1 MPPFP
6 YYLYTRLGT
15 FCPCYTQ
22 ISECVLVWQKGR
34 TSTILYKLPRGPESS
49 SSQCLLLLPLYT
61 NMCLFRNHL
70 ARQYPDSKWSESVC
84 ELMIEGKCG
93 GAANTNVL
101 KANKLEMRCGRR
113 SRICGSLQLN
123 RSIPVARVLCN
134 ISEEIPCN
142 CHSPCLTSLLPSITV
157 HLTVCFR
164 SQFPESS
171 SQMHQL
177 INTCS

>member
-1 MPPFP
+1 MLWYGSKVGHGRF
-6 YYLYTRLGT
+6 Y
-15 FCPCYTQ
+15 
-22 ISECVLVWQKGR
+22 ISHHEDQSR
-34 TSTILYKLPRGPESS
+34 RRR
-49 SSQCLLLLPLYT
+49 QCLLLLPLYT
-61 NMCLFRNHL
+61 NMCLVHNHL

-84 ELMIEGKCG
+84 ESMIEGKCGG

-101 KANKLEMRCGRR
+101 EVNKLEMRSGRR
-113 SRICGSLQLN
+113 PRICGSLQLN
-123 RSIPVARVLCN
+123 RSIPVAKVLCN

-142 CHSPCLTSLLPSITV
+142 CHLSCLTTILPSITD